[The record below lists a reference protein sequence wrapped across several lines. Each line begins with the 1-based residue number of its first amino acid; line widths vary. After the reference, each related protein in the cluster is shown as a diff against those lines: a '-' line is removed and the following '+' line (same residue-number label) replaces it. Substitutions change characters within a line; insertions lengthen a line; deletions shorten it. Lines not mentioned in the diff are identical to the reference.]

1 MRPPRSLIAGL
12 LLTAILVAVIA
23 LVQRRPQCAAFAPDR
38 IAYLEKAGW
47 EAYYDRDWPRVL
59 ALMVQMNRTQ
69 FCMGWLDAA
78 LGALD
83 IVRAAATFAPLD
95 NDMAAATQHLTNF
108 YVRARTAAG
117 LRTDAAALAA
127 LEMNY
132 WVVHRELAM
141 ARKAAPRHA
150 GDIAPM
156 VAALESLHAALFNA
170 PAAAIRRSAEK
181 RAQAAVT
188 VDRITGG
195 YSEDVAADWRA
206 IEQLLQEAYR
216 AVSPTPV
223 AIEYIE

>member
-23 LVQRRPQCAAFAPDR
+23 LVQRRPQCAAFVPDR
-38 IAYLEKAGW
+38 IAYLEKVGW

-69 FCMGWLDAA
+69 FCMSWLDAA

-132 WVVHRELAM
+132 WVVHRELAV

-181 RAQAAVT
+181 RAQAAAT

-216 AVSPTPV
+216 AVSPTSI
-223 AIEYIE
+223 AIK